1 MGYITCNQTPQLV
14 GICKGRKGAVYE
26 ADDLAEMDV
35 GGSAPQTIAALLT
48 FPPLSKARHSNWE
61 NRVGGSGELGRT
73 QMLPVLF
80 SPTDVVCAAPLLGKE
95 KPTNSSET
103 ANTNFSAFI
112 SATH

>member
-1 MGYITCNQTPQLV
+1 MAKGPRSWPFSGGHKRSPVSMRALGECNAIKDRRV
-14 GICKGRKGAVYE
+14 GHLE
-26 ADDLAEMDV
+26 
-35 GGSAPQTIAALLT
+35 LT
-48 FPPLSKARHSNWE
+48 FASTFE

-80 SPTDVVCAAPLLGKE
+80 SPTDVVRALLGKE